1 MKIVTVVGARPQFI
15 KAAPVSSAFQSHGIE
30 ECLIHTGQHYD
41 EDMSSVFFDEM
52 GIPSPAY
59 DLKVGSGTHGRQT
72 GKMMALL
79 DEVMEKEQPDGMLI
93 YGDTNS
99 TLAGALV
106 AAKMHV
112 PIAHVEAGL
121 RSFNR
126 KMPEEVNRVAA
137 DHLSSLL
144 FCPTF
149 IAVENLKREGIESGV
164 SHVGDVM
171 YDAALLA
178 KEKASGRAGGPLMET
193 HGLESGSYVLVTI
206 HRAENTDDS
215 ERLLGIFNSLSEL
228 AESKNVLLPLHPR
241 TKANL
246 ERVGFSTEDSPIQFV
261 TPLGFL
267 DMVEAEANAA
277 VIVTDSG
284 GVQKEAYFHRVPCVT
299 LRPETEW
306 VETVDAGWNTLLD
319 PMERSLV
326 DAVSVVKQGTEIEE
340 YGEGD
345 ASEKI
350 VSEISKAL

>member
-164 SHVGDVM
+164 SHVGM
-171 YDAALLA
+171 SCMTRHFLQRRRLQAEL
-178 KEKASGRAGGPLMET
+178 GGL
-193 HGLESGSYVLVTI
+193 
-206 HRAENTDDS
+206 
-215 ERLLGIFNSLSEL
+215 
-228 AESKNVLLPLHPR
+228 
-241 TKANL
+241 
-246 ERVGFSTEDSPIQFV
+246 
-261 TPLGFL
+261 
-267 DMVEAEANAA
+267 
-277 VIVTDSG
+277 
-284 GVQKEAYFHRVPCVT
+284 
-299 LRPETEW
+299 
-306 VETVDAGWNTLLD
+306 
-319 PMERSLV
+319 
-326 DAVSVVKQGTEIEE
+326 
-340 YGEGD
+340 
-345 ASEKI
+345 
-350 VSEISKAL
+350 